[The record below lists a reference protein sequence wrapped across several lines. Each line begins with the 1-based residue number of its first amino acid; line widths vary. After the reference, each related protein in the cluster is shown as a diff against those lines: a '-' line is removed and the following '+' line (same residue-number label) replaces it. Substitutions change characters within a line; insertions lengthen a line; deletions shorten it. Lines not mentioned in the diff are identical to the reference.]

1 MKTCNMKY
9 LLPHMKGKWP
19 FLFFLIWFG
28 GTYWMVSERF
38 VDETTAPKA
47 CFALFGAVIFCALCT
62 QNEFHGEISRIFRF
76 TDMATA
82 IMLCAVSQAIY
93 VILQKTGI
101 CAVPGTFP
109 ACGSFDN
116 PAGVAS
122 ALAFSLPFGLGLIN
136 RRHPYIQ
143 KVSWASMAIIV
154 TGIIVSES
162 RSGILAACMVMFVF
176 FVMRRKCIRKLWV
189 IFPVVGFVAAVVF
202 LYHYKQDSADGRLLI
217 WRCTWSV
224 IRESPWIGHGIGGF
238 QARYMDAQADYFK
251 AHPES
256 PYVMLADNTQAPF
269 NEYLGLLT
277 EFGFAGGIILLV
289 GAALLLRAWW
299 KHPCGSSRVAIL
311 CLLSIA
317 VFSLFSYPFRYAHTW
332 LLCGISVVV
341 LLFNAYSPAQSVRR
355 IIFLSATLC
364 FVGVSCFSIHRMR
377 IEMCWREVA
386 TCSLGGM
393 TDEMLP
399 AYHKLYGELG
409 KNPYFLYNYAAELN
423 VSGHYAES
431 LRIGQECDALMA
443 DYFVQLLMA
452 DNCKQLKRYE
462 QAKRYL
468 GQASYMCPNRFVPL
482 YELYKIYEL
491 QANTVAMCRMAEA
504 ILRKPIKVESSE
516 VHRIIAEMKRYKQ
529 GMKSALSNGYK

>member
-1 MKTCNMKY
+1 
-9 LLPHMKGKWP
+9 MKGKWP

-28 GTYWMVSERF
+28 GTFWMVSERF

-47 CFALFGAVIFCALCT
+47 GFALFGAVIFGALCMQHECRGKT
-62 QNEFHGEISRIFRF
+62 SVPFRF
-76 TDMATA
+76 TDMAMA
-82 IMLCAVSQAIY
+82 VMLCAVSQAVY
-93 VILQKTGI
+93 AILQKVEI
-101 CAVPGTFP
+101 CVVPGTFP

-122 ALAFSLPFGLGLIN
+122 ALVFSLPFSLGLVGHRYPCI
-136 RRHPYIQ
+136 R
-143 KVSWASMAIIV
+143 KVSWVGMVVIV

-162 RSGILAACMVMFVF
+162 RSGVLAACMVF
-176 FVMRRKCIRKLWV
+176 FAFFFMRRKGVRKIWV
-189 IFPVVGFVAAVVF
+189 IFSAIGFVAVSVF
-202 LYHYKQDSADGRLLI
+202 LYYCKQDSANGRLLI
-217 WRCTWSV
+217 WKCTWSV

-277 EFGFAGGIILLV
+277 DFGFVGGIVLLV
-289 GAALLLRAWW
+289 GAALLLQAWR
-299 KHPCGSSRVAIL
+299 KHPYGSSRVAML

-355 IIFLSATLC
+355 IISLSVTLC
-364 FVGVSCFSIHRMR
+364 LVGVSCFSIHRMR

-399 AYHKLYGELG
+399 AYHKLYGKLG

-431 LRIGQECDALMA
+431 LRIGQECDVLMA
-443 DYFVQLLMA
+443 DYFIQLLMA

-482 YELYKIYEL
+482 YELYKNYEL
-491 QANTVAMCRMAEA
+491 QKDTVNMCRMAEA

-529 GMKSALSNGYK
+529 GMKSVLSNGYRYK